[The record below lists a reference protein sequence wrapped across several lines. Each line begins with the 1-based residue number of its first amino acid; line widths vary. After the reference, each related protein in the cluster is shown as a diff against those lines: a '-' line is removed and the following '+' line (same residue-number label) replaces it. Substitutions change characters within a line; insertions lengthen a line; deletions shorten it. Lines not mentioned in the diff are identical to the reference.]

1 MTTLHCFEVAEHP
14 YSKGNLNRRPVTGLT
29 SRSSWQHGR
38 AQAAT
43 ASRQAP
49 NEFEGHCKTRACAAR
64 AAGRKMSRSTQK
76 STYLRQKMENST
88 EAQAACESS
97 RRLNSESS
105 SNTITWTDHIMQ
117 AACKEPIRKV
127 RKGRSEPCRKRT
139 LDAGDDRRVR
149 KLPQHVAMYR
159 YIGHH
164 AWVPAVAKAL
174 VRVG

>member
-1 MTTLHCFEVAEHP
+1 MHFHTNNKQAEHVLFLGRTRNDIP
-14 YSKGNLNRRPVTGLT
+14 ELKASYLGKKANHLQS
-29 SRSSWQHGR
+29 SRG
-38 AQAAT
+38 AADY
-43 ASRQAP
+43 SRQ
-49 NEFEGHCKTRACAAR
+49 R
-64 AAGRKMSRSTQK
+64 
-76 STYLRQKMENST
+76 MENST

-97 RRLNSESS
+97 RRPNSESS
-105 SNTITWTDHIMQ
+105 SNTITWTDHTMQ

-127 RKGRSEPCRKRT
+127 RKGRSEPCRQRT

-149 KLPQHVAMYR
+149 KLPQHVAIYR